1 MQNIKNHNIYTD
13 NFILHVIDL
22 NSIHLATKDDL
33 YYEIDKWA
41 SFFKAKNW
49 EDIRMLVNENPD
61 LQSVAK
67 TLYQLNMN
75 EQLRETCD
83 RFIRAEARENAIK
96 CQTTE
101 LKQINSK
108 LKQENTELEQAN
120 ADLEQANADLEQANS
135 KLKQTNTELCQSLAD
150 KDTEIARLNAL
161 LESLNN
167 QHK

>member
-1 MQNIKNHNIYTD
+1 
-13 NFILHVIDL
+13 
-22 NSIHLATKDDL
+22 
-33 YYEIDKWA
+33 
-41 SFFKAKNW
+41 
-49 EDIRMLVNENPD
+49 MLVNENPD
-61 LQSVAK
+61 LQSVAE

>member
-1 MQNIKNHNIYTD
+1 
-13 NFILHVIDL
+13 
-22 NSIHLATKDDL
+22 
-33 YYEIDKWA
+33 
-41 SFFKAKNW
+41 
-49 EDIRMLVNENPD
+49 MLVNENPD

-108 LKQENTELEQAN
+108 LKQ
-120 ADLEQANADLEQANS
+120 
-135 KLKQTNTELCQSLAD
+135 TNTELCQSLAD